1 MKFPHFLTEKQ
12 KTKKLRKIQ
21 IKQFFFDCQ
30 YHHFLYF
37 RPPLFKKNFNAAAR
51 FKNEETR
58 MHDLCLNKS
67 EQVKSTSYSSET
79 WRSDTLVRTLILF
92 WIEGYSMTA
101 NDNGSPNNSPAGGAG
116 GVSVTHQSSSSSVEY
131 FSASLKVASS
141 LPSAELI
148 RVVRMFIK
156 HSHYFANACQQGSV
170 YVPASLKVD
179 VFSSR
184 ANKALL
190 FSFLAQAI
198 GNIQLKN
205 QFMTVF

>member
-1 MKFPHFLTEKQ
+1 
-12 KTKKLRKIQ
+12 
-21 IKQFFFDCQ
+21 
-30 YHHFLYF
+30 
-37 RPPLFKKNFNAAAR
+37 
-51 FKNEETR
+51 

-116 GVSVTHQSSSSSVEY
+116 GVSVTHQSSSSVEY

-205 QFMTVF
+205 QFMTVFWCYNFPFIFELKLIFPHRSLALRRILSTCIGNMAELHSALAIFEHNG